1 MKDDKIQALRD
12 ELAGLK
18 VLWEWALAV
27 EDEKSAD
34 NINKQIIDTQDLIE
48 KLEKNGK
55 PSEP

>member
-12 ELAGLK
+12 ELAGLR
-18 VLWEWALAV
+18 VLWDWSLAA
-27 EDEKSAD
+27 EDTESAD

-48 KLEKNGK
+48 KLEKNGE